1 MKDLSR
7 EEKLRQQLL
16 EKADEY
22 DDKKWMRVKRTFFVL
37 SGVIYLVG
45 LYIGLKGGITIDTI
59 CRLLFVSPVLA
70 GFIMFISYGILFYI
84 IYGGMQEEKDLATL
98 KGRLYEI
105 EFNKYD
111 NREDEKIEE
120 IKAQLDDLLELKV
133 WLEPIIEEQHIQNI
147 KERLDK
153 KE

>member
-1 MKDLSR
+1 LETVRKNYLHIFFTIKTRVLKDKEKESKMKDLSR

-37 SGVIYLVG
+37 TGAVYLIG
-45 LYIGLKGGITIDTI
+45 LYISSNDGITIGTI
-59 CRLLFVSPVLA
+59 FRLLLVSPLLA
-70 GFIMFISYGILFYI
+70 GVIMFIAYGVLFYL
-84 IYGGMQEEKDLATL
+84 IYNGMQEEKDLATL

-111 NREDEKIEE
+111 KCEKE
-120 IKAQLDDLLELKV
+120 
-133 WLEPIIEEQHIQNI
+133 
-147 KERLDK
+147 
-153 KE
+153 